1 MAEYPGTENERR
13 VDARTLEHWVTAIF
27 SACGMRE
34 SDARLVARTLVKA
47 DLRGIHS
54 HGVLRVPEYVVK
66 LTEGESIRVGRQV

>member
-13 VDARTLEHWVTAIF
+13 VDAAALKRWVIDIF

-34 SDARLVARTLVKA
+34 SDARLVAGSLVKA

-54 HGVLRVPEYVVK
+54 HGVLRVPEYVLK
-66 LTEGESIRVGRQV
+66 LTQGVSIRVELRV